1 MAKVESFQDLVLR
14 PGGNKQELWRWLYA
28 ELRTAILDGRLRA
41 GSRVP
46 SSRSLAAQHGM
57 ARGTVVAAMNQ
68 LKAEGYV
75 DAESGSG
82 TRVALEVPNR
92 SQGIS
97 PERAASATS
106 SRASLSKRT
115 RQSLKG
121 AYRLS
126 TGPSIGK
133 AFRSYEPAIDL
144 FPVELWARVSARVL
158 RHAPRALYGQGSPC
172 GYMPLRKEIAEY
184 VGASRGVRCFPEQV
198 IVTSGAQ
205 QGIDLAA
212 RFLLDPGDEVW
223 MEDPGYPGAL
233 QAFRAA
239 GAVPV
244 PVPIDGEG
252 ICVGEGAKL
261 SPRARMAY
269 VTPANQF
276 PLGVTMSASRRVE
289 LLNWAA
295 KAGAWII
302 EDECDA
308 EYRYRGRPVG
318 ALQSLDNAGCVVYV
332 GTFTK
337 ILFNSIRLGF
347 LVVPERLI
355 EPFELGRSYV
365 DRHIPTLDQ
374 AILAEF
380 MSEGHFGHHVRRMRQ
395 TYAERMEVLLSASKE
410 HLNGVLNVTEAVAGM
425 RSIAW
430 LAGRGSDLDAAKRAT
445 QLGLEV
451 TALSAFS
458 VQHRQ
463 KAALILGFAGSNE
476 EEIRRG
482 VLVLATA
489 LSSQHKKTNKT
500 ARPTR

>member
-1 MAKVESFQDLVLR
+1 MAKIESFQDLVLK
-14 PGGNKQELWRWLYA
+14 PSGNKQELWRWVYA

-41 GSRVP
+41 GSRIP
-46 SSRSLAAQHGM
+46 SSRSLSLQHGI
-57 ARGTVVAAMNQ
+57 ARGTVVAALNQ

-75 DAESGSG
+75 VSESGSG
-82 TRVALEVPNR
+82 TRVALGVPNR
-92 SQGIS
+92 PS
-97 PERAASATS
+97 PTTKQYAALAAP

-115 RQSLKG
+115 RQALVG

-126 TGPSIGK
+126 NGPTIGK

-158 RHAPRALYGQGSPC
+158 RHAPHALYGQGSPG
-172 GYMPLRKEIAEY
+172 GYIPLRKAIAEY
-184 VGASRGVRCFPEQV
+184 VGASRGVRCSPEQV

-205 QGIDLAA
+205 QGLDLVA

-239 GAVPV
+239 DAVPV
-244 PVPIDGEG
+244 PVPIDGDGLCVHEG
-252 ICVGEGAKL
+252 VQL

-276 PLGVTMSASRRVE
+276 PLSVTMSASRRVE

-295 KAGAWII
+295 KAGAWIV
-302 EDECDA
+302 EDEYDA
-308 EYRYRGRPVG
+308 EYRYRGRPVA
-318 ALQSLDNAGCVVYV
+318 ALQSLDHAGCVVYV

-337 ILFNSIRLGF
+337 MLFNAIRLGF

-355 EPFELGRSYV
+355 EPFERGRSYV
-365 DRHIPTLDQ
+365 DRHTPTLNQ

-380 MSEGHFGHHVRRMRQ
+380 ISEGHFGHHVRRMRQ
-395 TYAERMEVLLSASKE
+395 TYAERMEVLMLASKE
-410 HLNGVLNVTEAVAGM
+410 HLIGLLNVTEAVAGM

-430 LAGRGSDLDAAKRAT
+430 LVGRGSDMDAARRAAR
-445 QLGLEV
+445 LGLEV

-463 KAALILGFAGSNE
+463 KPALILGFAGSNE

-482 VLVLATA
+482 VRVLASA
-489 LSSQHKKTNKT
+489 LTGPFQKVRIK
-500 ARPTR
+500 

>member
-1 MAKVESFQDLVLR
+1 
-14 PGGNKQELWRWLYA
+14 
-28 ELRTAILDGRLRA
+28 
-41 GSRVP
+41 
-46 SSRSLAAQHGM
+46 
-57 ARGTVVAAMNQ
+57 
-68 LKAEGYV
+68 
-75 DAESGSG
+75 
-82 TRVALEVPNR
+82 
-92 SQGIS
+92 
-97 PERAASATS
+97 
-106 SRASLSKRT
+106 
-115 RQSLKG
+115 
-121 AYRLS
+121 
-126 TGPSIGK
+126 
-133 AFRSYEPAIDL
+133 
-144 FPVELWARVSARVL
+144 
-158 RHAPRALYGQGSPC
+158 
-172 GYMPLRKEIAEY
+172 
-184 VGASRGVRCFPEQV
+184 
-198 IVTSGAQ
+198 
-205 QGIDLAA
+205 
-212 RFLLDPGDEVW
+212 
-223 MEDPGYPGAL
+223 
-233 QAFRAA
+233 
-239 GAVPV
+239 
-244 PVPIDGEG
+244 
-252 ICVGEGAKL
+252 
-261 SPRARMAY
+261 
-269 VTPANQF
+269 
-276 PLGVTMSASRRVE
+276 
-289 LLNWAA
+289 
-295 KAGAWII
+295 
-302 EDECDA
+302 
-308 EYRYRGRPVG
+308 
-318 ALQSLDNAGCVVYV
+318 V